1 MFGRN
6 RQCSCMNNQYNNSCD
21 LNNDIIEES
30 CNSVAKS
37 VYSQCNQNEYMDC
50 CECGF
55 DEEYSVFPENP
66 MLAQSYVPIQYMDKT
81 FKPCV
86 GLKMGTIFP
95 ELVSPY
101 EPCQSMR
108 EIDYIASRNSIKEG
122 CNTCQ

>member
-1 MFGRN
+1 
-6 RQCSCMNNQYNNSCD
+6 
-21 LNNDIIEES
+21 
-30 CNSVAKS
+30 
-37 VYSQCNQNEYMDC
+37 MDC

-55 DEEYSVFPENP
+55 DEEYSVFPEYP

-108 EIDYIASRNSIKEG
+108 EIDYIASRNSVKEG